1 MGWLQ
6 VTSESLR
13 SIASLPK
20 LEDLAMVGCP
30 FVNDVGLQFLE
41 NGCPLLQ
48 VPYFQCDGNDLQFK
62 LV

>member
-1 MGWLQ
+1 VGWLQ
-6 VTSESLR
+6 VTSDSLR
-13 SIASLPK
+13 SIAALPK

-48 VPYFQCDGNDLQFK
+48 VSYLQCDGVK
-62 LV
+62 LKFSIS